1 MPACERE
8 EPAMTMESEHMD
20 QSPTAEP
27 AASLH
32 RYRLTY
38 ARGPEMR
45 YVGHLD
51 TQLVWERTM
60 RRARLP
66 VAFTQ
71 GFSPKP
77 RFHMASALPLGFTSR
92 CEFCDL
98 WLNEALEPEDLR
110 EKLQKAAPPGLML
123 NSVTEIPLNL
133 PALQTRVVSAEYN
146 ALLLE
151 LPAGFELEAAVHRLL
166 EATALPRTR
175 RDKTYDL
182 RPLIEDL
189 RLLEMAPD
197 KGSALIT
204 MRLSAREG
212 STGRPD
218 EVIAA
223 LGLDPAAARVER
235 TQLILKET

>member
-1 MPACERE
+1 MPAGERK
-8 EPAMTMESEHMD
+8 EPAMTMESEHTD
-20 QSPTAEP
+20 QIPTAEP
-27 AASLH
+27 AVSLH
-32 RYRLTY
+32 RYRLEY

-71 GFSPKP
+71 GFSPRP

-92 CEFCDL
+92 CELCDL
-98 WLNEALEPEDLR
+98 WLNEPLDAEDLR
-110 EKLQKAAPPGLML
+110 EKLQKAAPPGLVL
-123 NSVTEIPLNL
+123 NSVTEIPLTL
-133 PALQTRVVSAEYN
+133 PALQTRVISAEYN

-151 LPAGFELEAAVHRLL
+151 LPLGFDLEGVLQHLL

-189 RLLEMAPD
+189 RLHELAPD

-204 MRLSAREG
+204 MRLAAREG

-235 TQLILKET
+235 TKLILTE